1 MHLATLWES
10 IADAVSEAPA
20 LIHGRDVRSWQ
31 EFDGRA
37 ARLAGAL
44 RSAGVMAGSKVAVD
58 LFNSNEYLEVT
69 FAALKIRAV
78 PCNVNYRYLDDE
90 LYQLL
95 DDSDAEVLVFHAS
108 LGDRVLRVGRRL
120 PNLQFLIQ
128 VDDAAR
134 GTPDG
139 AVDYEE
145 AMAGC
150 APVARMERSD
160 EDTYISYTGGT
171 TGLPKGVE
179 YVLGRSTKSC
189 LDYRPQ
195 VLGIPEGWDVKPV
208 EAARRLYERREQP
221 VAIPASPLMHSTGLI
236 YASFPTLCAGGAVVT
251 LESRSFD
258 PHELFE
264 TVERTRATMI
274 AIVGDAFARPMLG
287 ALEKR
292 AAEGRPYDTSSIRSI
307 ASAGVAWS
315 AAVKDGLLEYIPQAT
330 LIDSCGST
338 EGVSMGSSM
347 VRKGDP
353 TATAEFKAAP
363 GAILL
368 DSGGKPIEAGSG
380 QAGLVACPVPTSGYY
395 KDPVKTAAVFREIG
409 GVLHAVPGDY
419 AIIDANGTLT
429 LLGRGSSC
437 INTGGEKVFPEEVE
451 NVIKSLPGIEDCIVF
466 GVRDD
471 RFGERVVAIV
481 QCAKGARLCSDDVV
495 QGARDRLAHYK
506 APKEVVV
513 VAQVPR
519 FPNGKPDYPSA
530 RGLLSEP
537 EVR

>member
-10 IADAVSEAPA
+10 IADTIGEAPA
-20 LIHGRDVRSWQ
+20 LMHGEDVRTWR
-31 EFDGRA
+31 EFDSRA

-44 RSAGVMAGSKVAVD
+44 RSAGVAAGSKVAID

-90 LYQLL
+90 LYRLL

-120 PNLQFLIQ
+120 PKLQFLIH
-128 VDDAAR
+128 VDDVA
-134 GTPDG
+134 GGVPDS
-139 AVDYEE
+139 AVDYED
-145 AMAGC
+145 AIATS
-150 APVARMERSD
+150 APAARIERSD

-179 YVLGRSTKSC
+179 YVLGRSTMSC
-189 LDYRPQ
+189 LGYRPL
-195 VLGIPEGWDVKPV
+195 VLGIAEGWDEAPV
-208 EAARRLYERREQP
+208 AAARRLYESGEQP
-221 VAIPASPLMHSTGLI
+221 VAIPASPLMHSTGLT

-258 PHELFE
+258 PDELFE
-264 TVERTRATMI
+264 TIERTRATMI
-274 AIVGDAFARPMLG
+274 AIVGDAFARPMLR
-287 ALEKR
+287 ALERR
-292 AAEGRPYDTSSIRSI
+292 AGEGRPYDTSSIRSI

-315 AAVKDGLLEYIPQAT
+315 AAVKDGLLEFIPDAT

-338 EGVSMGSSM
+338 EGAWMGSSV
-347 VRKGDP
+347 VRRGDP

-363 GAILL
+363 GAVVL
-368 DSGGKPIEAGSG
+368 DSDGEPMEAGSG
-380 QAGLVACPVPTSGYY
+380 RAGLIATPVPTSGYY

-419 AIIDANGTLT
+419 GIIGAHGTLT

-451 NVIKSLPGIEDCIVF
+451 SVIRSLPAVEDAIVF

-471 RFGERVVAIV
+471 RFGERVVAVV
-481 QCAKGARLCSDDVV
+481 QCAIGARLCPDDVV

-506 APKEVVV
+506 APKQIVLVSR
-513 VAQVPR
+513 VPR

-530 RGLLSEP
+530 RSLLFEH
-537 EVR
+537 EAG